1 MTSTIPV
8 DEYAARRE
16 RVLNSLGDA
25 AAVVFAGEGSAPLL
39 GKWHANK
46 NFVWLTGIADEPG
59 AAIVF
64 DPSAPD
70 PEKRVTL
77 LLRPL
82 NPEAEVWDGYRD
94 ALGAPLKA
102 KYGFTS
108 VGRIGGLAGHLTGAA
123 RRLKKLACLHP
134 FATYPAA
141 VSPDLAVFRQ
151 VCERVLGV
159 CVRDETQ
166 LLVTL
171 RAQKSPA
178 ELDLMRRAAAATADG
193 YSAALKVIR
202 PGNGESDVDDALTMA
217 FKRHGGEHAYN
228 PIVGSGLNA
237 TIFHY
242 MNNDGPLSPGELVL
256 LDAGAA
262 LGGYAADVTRTYP
275 VSGKFTAE
283 QKALYQLVH
292 EAKEAAI
299 ATLKPGATMWEAD
312 KAARAVFV
320 KAGYPDAYP
329 YSVGHPLGLDVHE
342 AAPDGPLLENMVVT
356 IEPGIYLPEK
366 RLGIRIEDDLRITAT
381 GCENLTAHIPQTVE
395 EIEAALG

>member
-1 MTSTIPV
+1 MTSGIPV

-16 RVLNSLGDA
+16 RVLKSLGDA

-39 GKWHANK
+39 GKWFASK
-46 NFVWLTGIADEPG
+46 YFVWLTGIVDEPG
-59 AAIVF
+59 AAVVF

-70 PEKRVTL
+70 PTKRITL

-82 NPEAEVWDGYRD
+82 NPEAEVWDGYRE

-108 VGRIGGLAGHLTGAA
+108 VGRVGGLAGHLTGAA
-123 RRLKKLACLHP
+123 RRLKKVACLHP
-134 FATYPAA
+134 FAIYPAA
-141 VSPDLAVFRQ
+141 VSPDLTVFRQ

-166 LLVTL
+166 LLVKL

-178 ELDLMRRAAAATADG
+178 EIALMRQAVTATTEG
-193 YSAALKVIR
+193 YDAALKAIR
-202 PGNGESDVDDALTMA
+202 TGGGEAEVTDALTSA
-217 FKRHGGEHAYN
+217 FRKHGGEHAYN

-242 MNNDGPLSPGELVL
+242 MNNDGPLNPGELVL
-256 LDAGAA
+256 IDAGAA
-262 LGGYAADVTRTYP
+262 IGGYAADVTRTYP

-283 QKALYQLVH
+283 QKELYKLVH

-312 KAARAVFV
+312 RAARTVFV
-320 KAGYPDAYP
+320 KGGYPDAYP

-342 AAPDGPLLENMVVT
+342 AAPDGPLLEGMVVT

-366 RLGIRIEDDLRITAT
+366 RLGIRIEDDLLITAT